1 MTAEIDFKQFRDLFP
16 LFGKIVERQVL
27 RVQALRKLKERSQS
41 EDEAEQ
47 LRKVKA
53 REVLSSLVKLEEWR

>member
-1 MTAEIDFKQFRDLFP
+1 MTADWNQLRDMFP
-16 LFGKIVERQVL
+16 IVGRIMERQVL
-27 RVQALRKLKERSQS
+27 RVQALRKLKERSQG

-53 REVLSSLVKLEEWR
+53 REILSSLVKLEDWR